1 MKTMKKFVVMGL
13 VAALMLGSFY
23 TLYNNYIKGKSDN
36 YVVATPTTQGIS
48 ITKPDK
54 TSAQP
59 KLSIYSIIQDNGFG
73 ANYVKL
79 RDIAYYVDFDVEW
92 KASEPNVMR
101 IYTDKHYLDPLS
113 STVSGNETK
122 SAILSTMEIYIDD
135 VKAEV
140 EAYMIDNNNYFKV
153 RDLAK
158 AVGFACVYNPKTN
171 SIVLSA
177 NYKYQDG
184 DGWPIGST
192 HTART
197 VSYQPTWYYDASSGT
212 LMDTPDAN
220 KALSLR
226 NPTARMNYWEEL
238 VGEDVKRWLQMDD
251 KPAAEFNA
259 RVQVLADMNKIV
271 PYDTETIEV
280 TLNGVPNK
288 LNINPH
294 YIYPVSPYA
303 IDSTYYEET
312 SSIKYKQEMNA
323 AQENATNYCAIIVP
337 KSTNNNYRML
347 KEDNYHETLLGI
359 QQDTAHILA
368 KLNDFNSDREK
379 IRYLGEQ
386 VCTRMDYMEKGE
398 TLPEGM
404 GSLND
409 GSFWAGWP
417 TDDVAAGICET
428 YVRAFERICVA
439 AGYDYVRLANA
450 THTWDIVYI
459 PDEAKWVVVDCTFAD
474 GPDYNNV
481 PSMTQEYYDKYLCG
495 ELSEYDDAVNCLN
508 VRGDSLTQK
517 TLIETAY
524 KIRREGL

>member
-1 MKTMKKFVVMGL
+1 MKKRFLSLFV
-13 VAALMLGSFY
+13 ALALCLS
-23 TLYNNYIKGKSDN
+23 
-36 YVVATPTTQGIS
+36 ATPPIRAGAVEETPVEAVPTTQNLNVRKYGGGGDPHAGEKI
-48 ITKPDK
+48 PM
-54 TSAQP
+54 
-59 KLSIYSIIQDNGFG
+59 YSIIQDNGFG

-79 RDIAYYVDFDVEW
+79 RDIAYFVDFDVVW
-92 KASEPNVMR
+92 DASKPNEMR
-101 IYTDKHYLDPLS
+101 IYTDRHYLDPLS
-113 STVSGNETK
+113 ATGPATETK
-122 SAILSTMEIYIDD
+122 MAIKSTMDIYIDD
-135 VKAEV
+135 VKADV
-140 EAYMIDNNNYFKV
+140 DAYMIDNNNYFKI

-158 AVGFACVYNPKTN
+158 AVGFGCIYNPKTGN
-171 SIVLSA
+171 VGLDA
-177 NYKYQDG
+177 KYPYQDG
-184 DGWPIGST
+184 DKTFTDKNYPTKRVIN
-192 HTART
+192 
-197 VSYQPTWYYDASSGT
+197 YQPTWYYDASSGT
-212 LMDTPDAN
+212 LMDTPDVN

-337 KSTNNNYRML
+337 KSTNNNHRML
-347 KEDNYHETLLGI
+347 KENNFHETLLGM
-359 QQDTAHILA
+359 QRDTAHILA
-368 KLNDFNSDREK
+368 KLDNFNSDREK

-386 VCTRMDYMEKGE
+386 VCVRMDYAEKGE

-404 GSLND
+404 GALND

-417 TDDVAAGICET
+417 TDNVAAGICET

-439 AGYDYVRLANA
+439 AGYDYVRLMNA
-450 THTWDIVYI
+450 THVWDIVFV

-524 KIRREGL
+524 RIRREGL